1 MTARYVLR
9 LRLDEVVGAFML
21 LTRLPVGA
29 FSCRAVPPGQ
39 GAWAWP
45 LVGVAI
51 GVIGS
56 VVFWG
61 TSAAGLPPALAAIWS
76 VAATVLA
83 TGGLHEDGLADTADG
98 LGGGRT
104 RERKLDI
111 MRDSRIGGFGA
122 LALILSVT
130 TRATAFA
137 VLASPWAVAGASIC
151 AAVAGRAAMLGLLL
165 ALKPARPDGLAAPL
179 GDTPKPRAMAGLAL
193 AALVVGLP
201 GGFAALAAAATAAL
215 AIGWI
220 ARRQIGGYTGDVL
233 GAAEQ
238 LAECVALTACLS
250 RFG

>member
-1 MTARYVLR
+1 MTAREFLR

-21 LTRLPVGA
+21 LTRLPVG
-29 FSCRAVPPGQ
+29 SLSRRAVPPGET
-39 GAWAWP
+39 AWAWP
-45 LVGVAI
+45 LAGAAI
-51 GVIGS
+51 GSIGAAIY
-56 VVFWG
+56 WG
-61 TSAAGLPPALAAIWS
+61 ARAIGLPSALAAIWS

-122 LALILSVT
+122 LALILSVA
-130 TRATAFA
+130 TRVTA
-137 VLASPWAVAGASIC
+137 LALLGSPLAVAAAWLC
-151 AAVAGRAAMLGLLL
+151 AAVAGRAAMLALLL

-179 GDTPKPRAMAGLAL
+179 GDTPKPRAIAGLAL
-193 AALVVGLP
+193 AALVVVLP
-201 GGFAALAAAATAAL
+201 GGLAALAAAALATL
-215 AIGWI
+215 AIGRI
-220 ARRQIGGYTGDVL
+220 AHRQIGGYTGDIL

-238 LAECVALTACLS
+238 LAECAALTACLS